1 MESIGIIDKIFCYA
15 SQEFIDQIDPHIVMI
30 HEESS
35 REGETLI
42 IRFTNGF
49 GVKILKPEIANDPPA
64 IFVVMVLSFLGSRI
78 KEYKL
83 AQYTSIPEVNW
94 LTDQEDIIKLC
105 REVSVL
111 PASRRN

>member
-1 MESIGIIDKIFCYA
+1 MESPGVIEKISCY
-15 SQEFIDQIDPHIVMI
+15 STQEFIDQIDPHIVMI
-30 HEESS
+30 HEDSS

-49 GVKILKPEIANDPPA
+49 GVKILKPELANDPPA
-64 IFVVMVLSFLGSRI
+64 IFVVMVLSFLGARI

-94 LTDQEDIIKLC
+94 LIGQEEIIKLC
-105 REVSVL
+105 REVSSL
-111 PASRRN
+111 PAPRGH